1 MSFLTFYVL
10 FEEDVWI
17 LVIPMALDDVFMF
30 FNCIALALFA
40 IDLICS
46 SIAIWGYFFGFYFW
60 LDLIAVISLIT
71 DITWIWYWVIGVSTD
86 LSKYVDSNGNFD
98 PRQLEGWS
106 SDSQRAEQALL
117 IIRKIR
123 LVRVVKLYKYAVQA
137 FGKSDTKKAEK
148 SMIGK
153 SYPTL
158 LRKDWSFLF
167 WSSYFQFQSLTDQPT
182 QTQILHIPSLFK
194 CSQMF
199 LTPVK
204 HISLCLTM

>member
-153 SYPTL
+153 KLSDVTTKRLIILILILVFSIPILDRSTYSDPDPSY
-158 LRKDWSFLF
+158 SFALQML
-167 WSSYFQFQSLTDQPT
+167 SNVPY
-182 QTQILHIPSLFK
+182 PS
-194 CSQMF
+194 
-199 LTPVK
+199 
-204 HISLCLTM
+204 